1 MFLAENLADRG
12 YAALVYNGVHAG
24 SDFRFSTFEDAVK
37 ETADAVAFMKSRG
50 FDRIFLVG
58 HSLGT
63 PMVQYYAGESP
74 DPAVKAVASFGPHI
88 SIPEVTRDSL
98 LGPEAYAQFVAESRA
113 LVAQGKGN
121 EIKLLPY
128 REGRYIITSA
138 KTFLSYRDVETS
150 KAAVEP
156 QVRKIK
162 IPFAIVYDPT
172 DNIQG
177 IGSITPRESIAQRLK
192 AAAVASP
199 KVDILVVPAIK
210 GESPLQAHTL
220 QGNEAVATDKI
231 VEWLNSVD
239 LKPAPS
245 LR

>member
-1 MFLAENLADRG
+1 
-12 YAALVYNGVHAG
+12 
-24 SDFRFSTFEDAVK
+24 
-37 ETADAVAFMKSRG
+37 
-50 FDRIFLVG
+50 
-58 HSLGT
+58 
-63 PMVQYYAGESP
+63 
-74 DPAVKAVASFGPHI
+74 
-88 SIPEVTRDSL
+88 VTRDSL

-177 IGSITPRESIAQRLK
+177 IGSVTPRESIAQRLK

-220 QGNEAVATDKI
+220 QGNEAVASDKI
-231 VEWLNSVD
+231 VDWLKSVD

-245 LR
+245 LH